1 MRMPC
6 LCLLAAALARA
17 AAASTPAAEACAE
30 ELSGPEREVYSTVL
44 AGHPTKDTARG
55 MVVAEVEKLVK
66 AGTLSSLDA
75 RSAGEAAG
83 DCLRLLE

>member
-1 MRMPC
+1 MRMTC
-6 LCLLAAALARA
+6 LCLVAAGLAGTAVADTQAAD
-17 AAASTPAAEACAE
+17 ACAAK
-30 ELSGPEREVYSTVL
+30 LSGPQKEIYAAVV

-55 MVVAEVEKLVK
+55 MVVSEVEKLVK

-83 DCLRLLE
+83 DCLKLLE